1 MMKYNITHEMLD
13 YDGRF
18 DYEGQLYLFG
28 PDNPPVG
35 GIPLLSTIVELAS
48 IIISAVMHADL
59 TESILL
65 GETGRFVTVSVTEN
79 GDLILKV
86 GRAEAR
92 LNAAMYLRSIAE
104 AYSDIR
110 RRARVEHPDVN
121 QYSMELEDI
130 APFLLKI

>member
-1 MMKYNITHEMLD
+1 
-13 YDGRF
+13 
-18 DYEGQLYLFG
+18 
-28 PDNPPVG
+28 
-35 GIPLLSTIVELAS
+35 
-48 IIISAVMHADL
+48 
-59 TESILL
+59 SILL